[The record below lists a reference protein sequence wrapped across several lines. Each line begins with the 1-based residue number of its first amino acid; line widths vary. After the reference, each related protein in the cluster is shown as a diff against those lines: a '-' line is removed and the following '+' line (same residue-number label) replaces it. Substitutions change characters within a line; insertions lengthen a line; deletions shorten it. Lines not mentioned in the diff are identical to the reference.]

1 MARILLID
9 DDPMIRATL
18 PLALAVAGHE
28 AVVARDGKEGLRLLR
43 QAPIDL
49 VLTDVLMPEADGLEV
64 LGAVHKEFPGLPV
77 IAISGG
83 SARLPGTDGLQL
95 ARYLGAAAVLA
106 KPFTEQELREAV
118 ERALGGLS
126 Q

>member
-18 PLALAVAGHE
+18 PLALADLGHD
-28 AVVARDGKEGLRLLR
+28 AVVAGDGKEGLRLLR
-43 QAPIDL
+43 REGPIDL

-64 LGAVHKEFPGLPV
+64 VGTVRKEFPRLGV

-83 SARLPGTDGLQL
+83 SARLPGRDALQL
-95 ARYLGAAAVLA
+95 ARYLGADLVLA
-106 KPFTEQELREAV
+106 KPFTEEELGQAIDRV
-118 ERALGGLS
+118 LGG
-126 Q
+126 